1 MSHFNVLK
9 HELVPEHHLIAEK
22 DEELVLKKLKI
33 TKEQLPKI
41 RKVDPV
47 IATLETIHGEIGAGR
62 VIKILRK
69 SATAG
74 VSEAFRVVTEG

>member
-9 HELVPEHHLIAEK
+9 HELVPEHHLVGEK
-22 DEELVLKKLKI
+22 EEDVILKRLNI

-41 RKVDPV
+41 RNADPV
-47 IATLETIHGEIGAGR
+47 IITLKAIHGDIAPGR
-62 VIKILRK
+62 LIKILRK

-74 VSEAFRVVTEG
+74 VAEAYRVVTKD